1 MWSYI
6 RRFKGTELGGGG
18 MTISKERI
26 EELRN
31 KILVQLKTDLDNL
44 LNGIIDEAGKDPL
57 KFLFKYIEDFKWG
70 CKGMD
75 SYLSI
80 DFPLSTRDFTEEEL
94 KYLKFYEND

>member
-1 MWSYI
+1 
-6 RRFKGTELGGGG
+6 

-26 EELRN
+26 EELKN
-31 KILVQLKTDLDNL
+31 KILVQIKTDLDDL
-44 LNGIIDEAGKDPL
+44 LNGIIDEAEKDPL

-75 SYLSI
+75 SYMSI
-80 DFPLSTRDFTEEEL
+80 DFPLSEKDFTEEEL

>member
-1 MWSYI
+1 
-6 RRFKGTELGGGG
+6 

-31 KILVQLKTDLDNL
+31 KILVQLKTDLDDL
-44 LNGIIDEAGKDPL
+44 LNRKIDEAGKDPL

-70 CKGMD
+70 CKGLD

-80 DFPLSTRDFTEEEL
+80 DFPLNTRDFTEEEL

>member
-6 RRFKGTELGGGG
+6 RRFKGTGLGGDG

-26 EELRN
+26 EELKN
-31 KILVQLKTDLDNL
+31 KILVRLKTDLDDF
-44 LNGIIDEAGKDPL
+44 LNGIIDEAEEDPL

-75 SYLSI
+75 SYISI
-80 DFPLSTRDFTEEEL
+80 DFPLGQKEFTEEEL